1 MVVEVEVVVLV
12 VVVFVVIEV
21 VVVVVV
27 EFVVK
32 VIEVVV
38 VVVDVVVGEK
48 HVVIFQDFQ
57 SGSRLKFGSFPCL
70 YFAKFSSL
78 NRRFIIS
85 TKLGLLYLNHEYF

>member
-1 MVVEVEVVVLV
+1 M

-21 VVVVVV
+21 VNVVVVGFVVMVIDVVVVV
-27 EFVVK
+27 F
-32 VIEVVV
+32 
-38 VVVDVVVGEK
+38 DVVVGE